1 MARPRKN
8 PTPSE
13 TNVELPEPAMSP
25 FLGDLTPD
33 YILWFKQTHSREE
46 FIARYSERIP
56 KEYPTTHQIDTE

>member
-8 PTPSE
+8 PIPSE
-13 TNVELPEPAMSP
+13 TNNLPEPAMSP
-25 FLGDLTPD
+25 FLGDLTPE

-46 FIARYSERIP
+46 FIERYSERIP